1 MEAATARLDDDPTL
15 AHDHTLDDPDPLAAA
30 AERTAKAD
38 IDLDELYS
46 TRHRDAL
53 VYHPGDVGRDY
64 VQFALNPEGRVPFGY
79 EWLDAVLHGG
89 IAPGEVA
96 MLAAGSGNGKTTT
109 LANVFLNDAHI
120 PMLFASIEMPLILIA
135 ARLFAMSQR
144 EVYRTLEERLK
155 AGSDNLEGRIARELS
170 AALPHLGLM
179 GVGGPSVQVL
189 EKAVAAYEE
198 QWSQRPKLVAIDY
211 LDLMFPNSENVEA
224 VNRKFVDLRAFA
236 KANDLGILVA
246 HQLKRE
252 VLEHRNGQPLR
263 LTDTRYGGETQ
274 ADHVIT
280 IYRMVNDRYV
290 MERPALMAEH
300 RHTIHVQVPKTR
312 SGMPAGELIGH
323 ELGWNEDTLRI
334 TDKAEGLEPIP
345 LGPSGAMAALTQEGL
360 FRGDDS

>member
-1 MEAATARLDDDPTL
+1 MQSDTATDLTQVHQPTAAFDPVPSPP
-15 AHDHTLDDPDPLAAA
+15 APPPV
-30 AERTAKAD
+30 
-38 IDLDELYS
+38 DLEELYAK
-46 TRHRDAL
+46 RHRGSL
-53 VYHPGDVGRDY
+53 VFHPGDVGADY
-64 VQFALNPEGRVPFGY
+64 VNFALNPEGRTPLG
-79 EWLDAVLHGG
+79 WSWPDAVLYGG

-109 LANVFLNDAHI
+109 LANIFLNNAHLGI
-120 PMLFASIEMPLILIA
+120 VFASIEMPLILIA
-135 ARLFAMSQR
+135 ARLFAMSQG

-155 AGSDNLEGRIARELS
+155 AGSDNLEARIGREL
-170 AALPHLGLM
+170 AAAVPHLGLM
-179 GVGGPSVQVL
+179 GIGGPSVEVL
-189 EKAVAAYEE
+189 EKAVIAYEE

-236 KANDLGILVA
+236 KSNDLGILVA

-290 MERPALMAEH
+290 MERPALAEEH
-300 RHTIHVQVPKTR
+300 AWTIHMQVLKTR
-312 SGMPAGELIGH
+312 SGMPQGELVGH
-323 ELGWNEDTLRI
+323 ELGWNPDTLRI
-334 TDKAEGLEPIP
+334 TNRAVGLEPIP
-345 LGPSGAMAALTQEGL
+345 LGLSGAGQVLAQEGL
-360 FRGDDS
+360 FGEPER